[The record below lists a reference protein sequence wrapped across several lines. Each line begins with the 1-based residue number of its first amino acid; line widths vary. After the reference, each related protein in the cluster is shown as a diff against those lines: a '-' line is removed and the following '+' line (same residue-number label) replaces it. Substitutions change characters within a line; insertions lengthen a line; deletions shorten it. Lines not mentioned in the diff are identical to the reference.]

1 MKRKYFLIGLVL
13 ILAMFLVFSIIVL
26 ASDVKYDFRKTN
38 WGMSKE
44 QVKATENKKA
54 DYEDNFQLSY
64 DEVTISGKSGK
75 DFPCNYYFSADKLYS
90 SAYGLGGRHTNNN
103 LYIDDYEELREIL
116 TKEYG
121 KPKTDKVIWK
131 RDVFKDD
138 KSYWGTA
145 VVGGD
150 LSCSAQWETPTT
162 EINLKL
168 FGEDWRIILI
178 VSYES
183 KELTEWARE
192 NNEKIY
198 AEIKKSEGEE
208 EKDTK
213 QEGLEEKKS
222 ITLFGFGQEASD
234 KFVLEKGL
242 VRFNFVYKGQHN
254 FSVWLLDNNGKK
266 VELLVNTIGDFNG
279 SKAIGIDKTGIY
291 LLDISA
297 NDYWLVIIDRD

>member
-1 MKRKYFLIGLVL
+1 MKRKSIIFLGLIVL
-13 ILAMFLVFSIIVL
+13 FILFLSLTILAKEQV
-26 ASDVKYDFRKTN
+26 YDFRQTN
-38 WGMSKE
+38 WGRSKE
-44 QVKATENKKA
+44 QVKATEDKKP
-54 DYEDNFQLSY
+54 DYEDNAQLSY

-75 DFPCNYYFSADKLYS
+75 DFSCNYYFSADKLYS

-103 LYIDDYEELREIL
+103 LYIDDYEELKEIL

-198 AEIKKSEGEE
+198 AEIKKSKEEE

-213 QEGLEEKKS
+213 QEGLEEKRPIILS
-222 ITLFGFGQEASD
+222 GFGQEASE
-234 KFVLEKGL
+234 KFVLEEGL
-242 VRFNFVYKGQHN
+242 VRFNFLYKGQHN
-254 FSVWLLDNNGKK
+254 FIVWLLDNTGKK
-266 VELLVNTIGDFNG
+266 VELLVNKTGYFDG
-279 SKAIGIDKTGIY
+279 SKAIRIDKTGIY

-297 NDYWLVIIDRD
+297 DEYWLVTIFSG

>member
-1 MKRKYFLIGLVL
+1 MLKKKLIISGFF
-13 ILAMFLVFSIIVL
+13 ICMFLFFSIVGL
-26 ASDVKYDFRKTN
+26 SNDVKYDFRKTN

-44 QVKATENKKA
+44 QVKATEDKKA

-103 LYIDDYEELREIL
+103 LYIDDYEELKEIL

-198 AEIKKSEGEE
+198 AEIKKSKEEE

-213 QEGLEEKKS
+213 QEGLEEKRPIILS
-222 ITLFGFGQEASD
+222 GFGQEASE
-234 KFVLEKGL
+234 KFVLEEGL
-242 VRFNFVYKGQHN
+242 VRFNFLYKGQHN
-254 FSVWLLDNNGKK
+254 FIVWLLDNTGKK
-266 VELLVNTIGDFNG
+266 VELLVNKTGYFDG
-279 SKAIGIDKTGIY
+279 SKAIRIDKTGIY

-297 NDYWLVIIDRD
+297 DEYWLVTIFSG

>member
-1 MKRKYFLIGLVL
+1 MLKKRLIILGILICIFL
-13 ILAMFLVFSIIVL
+13 FFSIVGL
-26 ASDVKYDFRKTN
+26 SNDVKYDFRKTN

-44 QVKATENKKA
+44 EVKATEDKKP
-54 DYEDNFQLSY
+54 DYDGDNVQLSY
-64 DEVTISGKSGK
+64 YKVTISGKSGK
-75 DFPCNYYFSADKLYS
+75 DFSCNYYFVEDKLCS
-90 SAYGLGGRHTNNN
+90 SIYGFSGEHTNKN
-103 LYIDDYEELREIL
+103 LYIDDYEELKEIL
-116 TKEYG
+116 TKKYD
-121 KPKTDKVIWK
+121 KPKIDKVIWK
-131 RDVFKDD
+131 KGSFKDD

-145 VVGGD
+145 IIGGD
-150 LSCSAQWETPTT
+150 LSYLAQWETPDT

-168 FGEDWRIILI
+168 FGENWRIKLTL
-178 VSYES
+178 SYES
-183 KELTEWARE
+183 KELKEWARE
-192 NNEKIY
+192 GREKISE
-198 AEIKKSEGEE
+198 EIERSKEE
-208 EKDTK
+208 KRKDTK

-222 ITLFGFGQEASD
+222 ITLFGFGQEASN

-297 NDYWLVIIDRD
+297 DDYWLVIIDRD